1 MFVHSSQSLK
11 ENCLYIVN
19 TQLKTFSGENIRMT
33 PYFLHGLVIFK
44 ENIFILNF
52 FSSMYHIS
60 TYIIIKTISVALF
73 LFIYLKLINVYN
85 LLCFFQS
92 SIFFKVYVLLNE

>member
-1 MFVHSSQSLK
+1 MFVHSSQGLK
-11 ENCLYIVN
+11 ENCLCIVN
-19 TQLKTFSGENIRMT
+19 TQLKTFSGENIRMA

-44 ENIFILNF
+44 ENIFILKF

-60 TYIIIKTISVALF
+60 TYIIIKTISVVLF
-73 LFIYLKLINVYN
+73 LFIHLKLINVYN

-92 SIFFKVYVLLNE
+92 SLLYFSKYMYF